1 MSGLITGYD
10 PKTQNF
16 IDTDLF
22 DVSKHV
28 TQTSGVL
35 EVGVSYTI
43 LDFQTGDNFTN
54 VGGTNVTGNVF
65 TATGTTPTTY
75 TNGSTLAKYVT
86 QSYTYA
92 DLTAGLGVGS
102 KVYKAL
108 LSQSGNG
115 TTTQTSGVLVVGKR
129 YAITTFVAGDNFSN
143 VANVVSGTINTTGCE
158 FIATGTT
165 PTIYT
170 NGSTLTDT
178 AAPVATVLVNTLS
191 GTPVWSYGGAG
202 DYLLTLTGEFTVG
215 KTIVFMSPGNALANM
230 ILVGGTIDVNSIN
243 LVSSSEA
250 AGTFSPTD
258 GLLLNSAILIEV
270 FP

>member
-43 LDFQTGDNFTN
+43 ITFVAGDNFTN

-65 TATGTTPTTY
+65 VATGTTPTTY

-92 DLTAGLGVGS
+92 ELKAGLDTYSLEGTLTADQINTLDTTPVEFMPAQGANKIVVITGLTAVR
-102 KVYKAL
+102 KA
-108 LSQSGNG
+108 GTAYTTVNDITIRYN
-115 TTTQTSGVLVVGKR
+115 TTTTVISAVMTNTGLIGTANYVSANYYLSSDYVAANINSSIEFYCGS
-129 YAITTFVAGDNFSN
+129 AIS
-143 VANVVSGTINTTGCE
+143 
-158 FIATGTT
+158 
-165 PTIYT
+165 
-170 NGSTLTDT
+170 
-178 AAPVATVLVNTLS
+178 
-191 GTPVWSYGGAG
+191 
-202 DYLLTLTGEFTVG
+202 
-215 KTIVFMSPGNALANM
+215 
-230 ILVGGTIDVNSIN
+230 GGTGDLYYKISYKIVDFN
-243 LVSSSEA
+243 
-250 AGTFSPTD
+250 
-258 GLLLNSAILIEV
+258 
-270 FP
+270 

>member
-43 LDFQTGDNFTN
+43 ITFVAGDNFTN

-65 TATGTTPTTY
+65 VATGTTPTTY

-92 DLTAGLGVGS
+92 ELKSGLGLGS
-102 KVYKAL
+102 KIYKASL
-108 LSQSGNG
+108 N
-115 TTTQTSGVLVVGKR
+115 QTS
-129 YAITTFVAGDNFSN
+129 T
-143 VANVVSGTINTTGCE
+143 NTPE
-158 FIATGTT
+158 E
-165 PTIYT
+165 
-170 NGSTLTDT
+170 
-178 AAPVATVLVNTLS
+178 VELVNT
-191 GTPVWSYGGAG
+191 
-202 DYLLTLTGEFTVG
+202 
-215 KTIVFMSPGNALANM
+215 
-230 ILVGGTIDVNSIN
+230 
-243 LVSSSEA
+243 
-250 AGTFSPTD
+250 
-258 GLLLNSAILIEV
+258 
-270 FP
+270 

>member
-43 LDFQTGDNFTN
+43 ITFVAGDNFTN

-65 TATGTTPTTY
+65 VATGTTPTTY

-92 DLTAGLGVGS
+92 ELKEGLDTYSLEGTLTADQINNLDTTPIEFIPAQGANKIAVITGLTAVR
-102 KVYKAL
+102 KAGT
-108 LSQSGNG
+108 SYTTVADITIRYN
-115 TTTQTSGVLVVGKR
+115 TTTTVISTVMTNTGLIGTANYVSTNYYLSTDYVAANINSSIEFYCGS
-129 YAITTFVAGDNFSN
+129 AIS
-143 VANVVSGTINTTGCE
+143 
-158 FIATGTT
+158 
-165 PTIYT
+165 
-170 NGSTLTDT
+170 
-178 AAPVATVLVNTLS
+178 
-191 GTPVWSYGGAG
+191 
-202 DYLLTLTGEFTVG
+202 
-215 KTIVFMSPGNALANM
+215 
-230 ILVGGTIDVNSIN
+230 GGTGDLYYKISYKIVDFN
-243 LVSSSEA
+243 
-250 AGTFSPTD
+250 
-258 GLLLNSAILIEV
+258 
-270 FP
+270 

>member
-65 TATGTTPTTY
+65 VATGTTPTTY

-92 DLTAGLGVGS
+92 ELKVGLGLGS

-108 LSQSGNG
+108 L
-115 TTTQTSGVLVVGKR
+115 TQT
-129 YAITTFVAGDNFSN
+129 
-143 VANVVSGTINTTGCE
+143 GT
-158 FIATGTT
+158 
-165 PTIYT
+165 
-170 NGSTLTDT
+170 D
-178 AAPVATVLVNTLS
+178 APVATVLVNTLS
-191 GTPVWSYGGAG
+191 GTPAWSRVSVGYYKLTLASEFTNDKTYYPPFGQMGNILSDGSPGIPMFDDTGGAYG
-202 DYLLTLTGEFTVG
+202 YIQLYKLSTSEFVLKSYNSSFASVDLSDIIGTGN
-215 KTIVFMSPGNALANM
+215 ISLP
-230 ILVGGTIDVNSIN
+230 
-243 LVSSSEA
+243 
-250 AGTFSPTD
+250 P
-258 GLLLNSAILIEV
+258 IEV